1 MCRVTGERAAN
12 SPGICAICG
21 GRLSHGTTNIPFVR
35 GDRMFLVKG
44 VPAEV
49 CGDCGEA
56 YLDGPTVDRTLAMVK
71 GLEDANAEI
80 SVARYRAA

>member
-1 MCRVTGERAAN
+1 MIGERAARN
-12 SPGICAICG
+12 RGICAVCG
-21 GRLSHGTTNIPFVR
+21 GGLGKATTNIPFVR
-35 GDRMFLVKG
+35 GDRLFLVKG

-56 YLDGPTVDRTLAMVK
+56 YLDGPTLDRALAMVK
-71 GLEDANAEI
+71 GFEAADAEF